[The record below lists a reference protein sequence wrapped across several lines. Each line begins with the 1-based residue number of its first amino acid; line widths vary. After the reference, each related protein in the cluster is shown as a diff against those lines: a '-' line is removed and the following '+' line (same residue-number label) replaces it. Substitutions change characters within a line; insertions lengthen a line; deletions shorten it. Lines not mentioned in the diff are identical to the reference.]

1 MRTAEW
7 LVVAWSL
14 AVLASDLTVRRIPNL
29 YSMAAAVLALAYL
42 AYTGESALGASW
54 PSVLLGVVFALAL
67 TLPGYFA
74 RWLAAGDVK
83 LFVAIALLGGWE
95 VALIS
100 FAVAGFLGALL
111 ALTVLTAARYSGYT
125 MGARRWVP
133 FGAALAIGFLLAIWA
148 RA

>member
-1 MRTAEW
+1 MWAAEW

-14 AVLASDLTVRRIPNL
+14 AVLASDLAVRRIPNL

-42 AYTGESALGASW
+42 IYTGESVLGARW
-54 PSVLLGVVFALAL
+54 PSVLMGVVLALAL

-95 VALIS
+95 VTLIS
-100 FAVAGFLGALL
+100 FAVAGFLGAMV
-111 ALTVLTAARYSGYT
+111 ALTMLAVTRYSGNT
-125 MGARRWVP
+125 ISTRRWVP
-133 FGAALAIGFLLAIWA
+133 FGAALAVGFLLAIWA
-148 RA
+148 RT

>member
-1 MRTAEW
+1 MGATEW

-14 AVLASDLTVRRIPNL
+14 GVLASDITTRRIPNL
-29 YSMAAAVLALAYL
+29 FSIAAAVLALAYL
-42 AYTGESALGASW
+42 AYTGESVLGARW
-54 PSVLLGVVFALAL
+54 PSVLLGVVLALAL

-95 VALIS
+95 IALIS
-100 FAVAGFLGALL
+100 FAVAGFLGAMV
-111 ALTVLTAARYSGYT
+111 TLTALVVARYSGNT

-133 FGAALAIGFLLAIWA
+133 FGAALATGFLLAIWA
-148 RA
+148 RT

>member
-1 MRTAEW
+1 MRAAGW
-7 LVVAWSL
+7 LVIAWGL
-14 AVLASDLTVRRIPNL
+14 AVMATDLTIRRIPNL
-29 YSMAAAVLALAYL
+29 YSLAAAVLALAYL
-42 AYTGESALGASW
+42 AYTGESVLGARW
-54 PSVLLGVVFALAL
+54 PSVLMGVVLALAF

-83 LFVAIALLGGWE
+83 LFVAIALMGGWE

-100 FAVAGFLGALL
+100 FAIAGFLGAM
-111 ALTVLTAARYSGYT
+111 VSLTALAMTRYSGNT
-125 MGARRWVP
+125 LSARRWVP

>member
-1 MRTAEW
+1 MWATKW

-14 AVLASDLTVRRIPNL
+14 GVLASDLAVRRIPNL
-29 YSMAAAVLALAYL
+29 FSMAAAVLALAYL
-42 AYTGESALGASW
+42 AYTGESVLGARW
-54 PSVLLGVVFALAL
+54 PSVLMGVVLALAF

-83 LFVAIALLGGWE
+83 LFVAIALMGGWE

-100 FAVAGFLGALL
+100 FAIAGFLGAM
-111 ALTVLTAARYSGYT
+111 VSLTALAMTRYSGNT
-125 MGARRWVP
+125 MSARRWVP